1 MKIGLRVDVDTYR
14 GTRSG
19 LPRLQDALDQRGI
32 RASFFL
38 TVGPDN
44 MGRHLRRLV
53 RPTFLFKMLRSRAGS
68 LYGWQVLMRGTVWP
82 GPIIHRRL
90 AWSIRRLGGSNH
102 EIGTHAWDH
111 HLWQVKA
118 HRMSAARVTE
128 QIGRAHEAIALTT
141 GRMPT
146 CIAAPGW
153 RCTNDILAL
162 RDQFGYTYASDCR
175 GSEVFQPVV
184 DDQPAGPPQV
194 PVNLPTWDEV
204 IGLDSCTK
212 LDAFPTI
219 ASHINH
225 GGFNVL
231 TTHAECEGGFAAHDF
246 EQFLDVM
253 LDQGWS
259 FVPLSELIPDDVPRG
274 SLTQGWIP
282 GRDGWVSLK
291 AVQPE

>member
-53 RPTFLFKMLRSRAGS
+53 RPTFFLKMLRSRAGS
-68 LYGWQVLMRGTVWP
+68 LYGWEVLFRGTFWP
-82 GPIIHRRL
+82 GPVIHQKL
-90 AWSIRRLGGSNH
+90 GWGIRRLGDSGH

-111 HLWQVKA
+111 QLWQAKS
-118 HRMSAARVTE
+118 HKMSAAEVTS
-128 QIGRAHEAIALTT
+128 QIEKAHEAIALTT

-153 RCTNDILAL
+153 RCTESILAL
-162 RDQFGYTYASDCR
+162 REQFGYTYASDCR
-175 GSEVFQPVV
+175 GSGVFQPLV
-184 DDQPAGPPQV
+184 DGNPVGPPQV

-204 IGLDSCTK
+204 IGVNQCTK

-219 ASHINH
+219 ASHVNRD
-225 GGFNVL
+225 GFNVL
-231 TTHAECEGGFAAHDF
+231 TTHAECEGGVAAHDF
-246 EQFLDVM
+246 ELYLDVM
-253 LDQGWS
+253 LDLGYS
-259 FVPLSELIPDDVPRG
+259 FVPLSELIPDEVPTGRIAK
-274 SLTQGWIP
+274 GWIP
-282 GRDGWVSLK
+282 GRDGWICQK
-291 AVQPE
+291 AVDAE